1 MELVLHE
8 GVERFRGLAVFI
20 IVVAALLKHIGN
32 FLVSPALAGP
42 DLPDALQQFIKVIF
56 AKWPTI
62 LHQFIV
68 EDKALLDVLFQGL
81 GGPLAEVGGL
91 FGVDPVAYGDD
102 GVEIVMV
109 NAAPHFA
116 AALLANYREFLGSC
130 RLLQFTVRIDVFQVQ
145 RDVVSGAVEQFC
157 HAALCQPK
165 GFVLEHHADELLV
178 STVVVQ

>member
-1 MELVLHE
+1 M
-8 GVERFRGLAVFI
+8 
-20 IVVAALLKHIGN
+20 
-32 FLVSPALAGP
+32 
-42 DLPDALQQFIKVIF
+42 
-56 AKWPTI
+56 
-62 LHQFIV
+62 
-68 EDKALLDVLFQGL
+68 
-81 GGPLAEVGGL
+81 AEVGGL

-145 RDVVSGAVEQFC
+145 RDVVGGAVEQFC

>member
-1 MELVLHE
+1 M
-8 GVERFRGLAVFI
+8 
-20 IVVAALLKHIGN
+20 
-32 FLVSPALAGP
+32 
-42 DLPDALQQFIKVIF
+42 
-56 AKWPTI
+56 
-62 LHQFIV
+62 
-68 EDKALLDVLFQGL
+68 
-81 GGPLAEVGGL
+81 AEVGGL

-178 STVVVQ
+178 STIVVQ